1 MDLLQEDIRCQFD
14 SAMTAVYMTL
24 VSLLSSSMPLATFFA
39 DCVGVFLLVLKR
51 CDLSVRC

>member
-1 MDLLQEDIRCQFD
+1 MDLSQEDIRCQFD

-24 VSLLSSSMPLATFFA
+24 VSLLSSSMLLATFFA
-39 DCVGVFLLVLKR
+39 DCVGVSCWLKL